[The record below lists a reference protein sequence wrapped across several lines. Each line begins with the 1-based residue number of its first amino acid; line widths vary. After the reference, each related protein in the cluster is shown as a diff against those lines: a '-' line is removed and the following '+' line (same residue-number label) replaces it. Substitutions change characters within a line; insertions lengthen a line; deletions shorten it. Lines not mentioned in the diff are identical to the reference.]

1 MVLQNKYIDQNN
13 EKIIGGGYNNS
24 INYSSVSY
32 VKLTEFQADSLEF
45 G

>member
-13 EKIIGGGYNNS
+13 EKIIGGGYKGSVNS
-24 INYSSVSY
+24 LSISY
-32 VKLTEFQADSLEF
+32 VELAKFQVDSLEF